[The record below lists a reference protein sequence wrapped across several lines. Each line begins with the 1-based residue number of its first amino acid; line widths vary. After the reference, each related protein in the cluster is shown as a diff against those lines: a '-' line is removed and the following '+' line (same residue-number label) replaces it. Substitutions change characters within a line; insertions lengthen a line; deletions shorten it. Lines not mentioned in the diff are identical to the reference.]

1 MSTQNGMTRPAG
13 ALQRSLR
20 QSRHYSA
27 AHPGG
32 SRLSMAAAAAA
43 GTAVGRTLTGLGVM
57 LALGSFVIVPPAGAQ
72 EEPPSRPVT
81 GSRIVSEREFAAP
94 VYVLDRAA
102 IDAAGVAILGDLLLQ
117 IPMIAG
123 AALNPQ
129 VNNGGGNG
137 ATHVDL
143 RGLGSRKTLLLLN
156 GRRVI
161 ASGTFSRD
169 VNAIPISLIERVEV
183 LMEGASVTY
192 GSGAP
197 GGVVNVITRRDHQG
211 LEAVTSYGRSERND
225 GERTYHSLTM
235 GNVGPDRGLLIGLNF
250 DRRAPVSAADRAFS
264 VADFGLEFGKRFELG
279 SIATPEGMFSVRRAS
294 AEAAGIRCAGAAP
307 SVALRRVDGADG
319 SRFDPSNWRCFDFGP
334 DGDLYNFQPHN
345 VVLTPQERFGAFM
358 LGHIPITPD
367 IQLFSESFFH
377 RTRAN
382 SQLAPEP
389 VSGLQSGLIIS
400 RNNLYN
406 PFGED
411 VFNWSMRMEALGP
424 RRVMFDIDR
433 LQTTAGL
440 QGRFGHQ
447 FSWETYVTVADS
459 RGVHE
464 VQGLLFTDGLRAA
477 LGPSFRD
484 ANGVIRCGTPT
495 APIPGCTPI
504 NFLALPNDAE
514 AAAILRSL
522 VPDGRDLEDSSL
534 IIYSAHLTG
543 PVLPLRA
550 GRAAFAVGME
560 RREESLNLRPDF
572 LARTGRRTGNSQQPL
587 EGELEANEFYGELA
601 VPILGGLAG
610 VQRLEAQL
618 GLRHS
623 RYAAS
628 GNITNGRIGL
638 QWRPIAGLLIRG
650 SYAEVFQEPV
660 IFQTIRRSVHLL

>member
-13 ALQRSLR
+13 AFQGSLR

-32 SRLSMAAAAAA
+32 SPLSMAAAAAA
-43 GTAVGRTLTGLGVM
+43 RTAVGRTLTGLGVM
-57 LALGSFVIVPPAGAQ
+57 LALGSFVIVPPICAQ

-250 DRRAPVSAADRAFS
+250 DRRARRS
-264 VADFGLEFGKRFELG
+264 V
-279 SIATPEGMFSVRRAS
+279 
-294 AEAAGIRCAGAAP
+294 
-307 SVALRRVDGADG
+307 
-319 SRFDPSNWRCFDFGP
+319 
-334 DGDLYNFQPHN
+334 
-345 VVLTPQERFGAFM
+345 
-358 LGHIPITPD
+358 
-367 IQLFSESFFH
+367 
-377 RTRAN
+377 
-382 SQLAPEP
+382 
-389 VSGLQSGLIIS
+389 
-400 RNNLYN
+400 
-406 PFGED
+406 
-411 VFNWSMRMEALGP
+411 
-424 RRVMFDIDR
+424 
-433 LQTTAGL
+433 LQT
-440 QGRFGHQ
+440 GR
-447 FSWETYVTVADS
+447 S
-459 RGVHE
+459 R
-464 VQGLLFTDGLRAA
+464 L
-477 LGPSFRD
+477 
-484 ANGVIRCGTPT
+484 PT
-495 APIPGCTPI
+495 SVWSSG
-504 NFLALPNDAE
+504 NVS
-514 AAAILRSL
+514 SL
-522 VPDGRDLEDSSL
+522 VPLRLPRGC
-534 IIYSAHLTG
+534 SASG
-543 PVLPLRA
+543 ERVRKLR
-550 GRAAFAVGME
+550 GSAVPA
-560 RREESLNLRPDF
+560 RRPALHCEGSMAPTVP
-572 LARTGRRTGNSQQPL
+572 ASTPRTGVASISALMVISTTSSRTTW
-587 EGELEANEFYGELA
+587 Y
-601 VPILGGLAG
+601 
-610 VQRLEAQL
+610 
-618 GLRHS
+618 
-623 RYAAS
+623 
-628 GNITNGRIGL
+628 
-638 QWRPIAGLLIRG
+638 
-650 SYAEVFQEPV
+650 
-660 IFQTIRRSVHLL
+660 